1 MTLFGLIAIAG
12 LLLLACGGGSAEP
25 GAVHVSEL
33 DNDIGPVTA
42 DFVDRALDRA
52 EENDAAVW
60 ILELDTPGGQVTAT
74 DDIVQRIEEARV
86 PVVVF
91 VSPAG
96 ARAASAGTF
105 ITMSGHVAV
114 MAPSTQIGAAT
125 PVGGGGED
133 IEGSLGE
140 KVTND
145 AVADIRG
152 IAHLRQ
158 RNEEWAESAV
168 REAVSVPA
176 EEAVSLN
183 VVDFIALDL
192 ADLIVQL
199 EGREVVLAGFVD
211 GEPAGPS
218 TTLRT
223 AGTPIARTDMNLF
236 ENVLDVIADPN
247 IAFLL
252 FSLGGLA
259 LLIELFSPGLV
270 GPGVI
275 GVIMLV
281 LAFFSLDVLDTNVA
295 GIVLLIL
302 AFVLFVVEI
311 FVAGFGV
318 FGIAGIISLFL
329 GGLLLISDSP
339 GTEGAEDVSLWVLIV
354 ITGAI
359 AAVLGALW
367 LVIVRDRRRALSVPS
382 RLDLMLGR
390 TGHVHS
396 AVDPEGTVMVASEL
410 WSARS
415 EGGPIAVG
423 TDIRVTRSEGLCL
436 IVEPLSEETPGPAPP
451 APLPPAGALPPA
463 PPESGEASTP

>member
-252 FSLGGLA
+252 LSLGGLA

-302 AFVLFVVEI
+302 AFVLFVVEV

-354 ITGAI
+354 IT
-359 AAVLGALW
+359 
-367 LVIVRDRRRALSVPS
+367 
-382 RLDLMLGR
+382 
-390 TGHVHS
+390 
-396 AVDPEGTVMVASEL
+396 
-410 WSARS
+410 ARS
-415 EGGPIAVG
+415 RRFWG
-423 TDIRVTRSEGLCL
+423 RSGW
-436 IVEPLSEETPGPAPP
+436 
-451 APLPPAGALPPA
+451 
-463 PPESGEASTP
+463 